1 MEQILK
7 FKWTGSIYHCD
18 CAKLSRELFN
28 TASLQHHFP
37 RPTRPFS
44 HFPGSSK
51 ESARRRVRL
60 RLRSAAP
67 RAPMARAHLQPLAA
81 AQRRP
86 TVALL
91 LGLALAFC
99 LAVLS
104 IQSSFFAAPGAL
116 LPVPPLSVSR
126 HYPNPS
132 EAPFALT
139 RSTLLSLPPQGRRA

>member
-44 HFPGSSK
+44 HCPSK
-51 ESARRRVRL
+51 ESARRRVRLRL

-116 LPVPPLSVSR
+116 FPP
-126 HYPNPS
+126 
-132 EAPFALT
+132 
-139 RSTLLSLPPQGRRA
+139 SLPSLSPGITRTLARLPSR

>member
-44 HFPGSSK
+44 HCPSK
-51 ESARRRVRL
+51 ESARRRVRLRL

-104 IQSSFFAAPGAL
+104 IQSSFFAAPCAL
-116 LPVPPLSVSR
+116 LPVL
-126 HYPNPS
+126 PS
-132 EAPFALT
+132 
-139 RSTLLSLPPQGRRA
+139 LSLSPGITRTLARLPSR